1 MCEFNKKY
9 LILLSKNGFF
19 MLFDYKNKMII
30 NKTGS
35 SQLNKV
41 KAIKMINHDIYGD
54 YIIMG
59 GFLTGLLLYKN
70 IKKSII
76 IPLKKYL

>member
-9 LILLSKNGFF
+9 LIFLSKNGFF
-19 MLFDYKNKMII
+19 MLFDYKNKIII

-35 SQLNKV
+35 NQLNKV
-41 KAIKMINHDIYGD
+41 KTIKMINWD

-59 GFLTGLLLYKN
+59 GFMTGLLLYKN
-70 IKKSII
+70 IKKPIN
-76 IPLKKYL
+76 IPLKNYL